1 MFEATAKY
9 AKLRMKEWKGQSIA
23 VTDWVQHRLSDFLF
37 APAHWRQPAVRKWYL
52 AGNEPRIPVQ
62 CATRDSSRF
71 RAKLVPPLPRLACPG
86 GLQEEPPT
94 STLVT
99 PSG

>member
-52 AGNEPRIPVQ
+52 AGRIQDVMRPSEYERQPRSCRKAV
-62 CATRDSSRF
+62 AFTKNHGSRD
-71 RAKLVPPLPRLACPG
+71 
-86 GLQEEPPT
+86 
-94 STLVT
+94 
-99 PSG
+99 